1 MQVPPSSDP
10 GFWGQSGGF
19 WPPPTLHPQPRR
31 GQDFGLNQEDFGHL
45 HPHPQPLAGQD
56 FGANR
61 ADFCHLPP
69 SILIPSRGRILGP
82 IEPILATSHPPSS
95 APPGAGFWAQS
106 GGFLP
111 PPTLHPHPLRGQ
123 EGAASP
129 GARGNRKRR
138 RRLRHSQAAMEELP
152 GEASC
157 PICREYF
164 RDPVS
169 IHCGHHFCRA
179 CIERC
184 WEWPTG
190 GFACPRCR
198 DTAPRRSLRPSRELQ
213 RVLELARRLSRGEA
227 LGAEE
232 EEEEEGCRR
241 HREPLEAFCKEDAAL
256 LCAICRESRAHRAHT
271 VLPLPEAVREFE
283 EQIQAGLQT
292 LKDDRDKLLEL
303 REAEMRRNWECLERT
318 EAERQRILSHFQGLR
333 LCLEELSRRLL
344 ARLRRLESDI
354 GRAQEEKVTALTQE
368 ISRLESRAL
377 ELQRRRQQPAGT
389 FLQDISSTLSSLRNE
404 NFQLPPSPLPDL
416 ENKIQ
421 HFREEN
427 IPLEET
433 LRRFRDILA
442 FELPEKMT
450 VTLDPSTAHPQLL
463 VAPDGSSVSWER
475 AQDPPGDGPQPKPGT
490 DPGTDPSTDPSVLGR
505 EGVTGGRHCW
515 DVQVAPEGSWALGVA
530 RETPGNARETP
541 GIGAETLGNGAG
553 MPGSGA
559 ETLGNGTETPENGA
573 GTLGSGAETL
583 GSEAGT
589 HETVEE
595 TPRNGAGTLGNGAE
609 TPRNGAET
617 PGSGTG
623 TLGNGAETPRNGAET
638 PGSGAETPGGSE
650 WELWSMGLCRGQFWA
665 LTSLERVPLF
675 LARVPSRVRVA
686 LDYERGQVAFFDA
699 DERSLIFAFPAA
711 SFQGQ
716 SVRPWFLVWGE
727 GARITLCP

>member
-1 MQVPPSSDP
+1 MD
-10 GFWGQSGGF
+10 
-19 WPPPTLHPQPRR
+19 
-31 GQDFGLNQEDFGHL
+31 
-45 HPHPQPLAGQD
+45 
-56 FGANR
+56 
-61 ADFCHLPP
+61 
-69 SILIPSRGRILGP
+69 
-82 IEPILATSHPPSS
+82 
-95 APPGAGFWAQS
+95 
-106 GGFLP
+106 
-111 PPTLHPHPLRGQ
+111 
-123 EGAASP
+123 
-129 GARGNRKRR
+129 
-138 RRLRHSQAAMEELP
+138 ELP

-227 LGAEE
+227 LGAREEEEE

-318 EAERQRILSHFQGLR
+318 EAERRRLLSHFQGLR
-333 LCLEELSRRLL
+333 LCLEELWRRLL
-344 ARLRRLESDI
+344 ARLRRLESDL
-354 GRAQEEKVTALTQE
+354 GRAQEEAATALTQE

-377 ELQRRRQQPAGT
+377 ELQRRRRQPARP

-421 HFREEN
+421 RFREEN
-427 IPLEET
+427 VPLEET
-433 LRRFRDILA
+433 LRRFRDILT
-442 FELPEKMT
+442 FELPERMT
-450 VTLDPSTAHPQLL
+450 VTLDPSTAHPRLL

-475 AQDPPGDGPQPKPGT
+475 AQPGDGAQP
-490 DPGTDPSTDPSVLGR
+490 DPGTDPSTDPGTDPSVLGR
-505 EGVTGGRHCW
+505 EGVTGGRRCW
-515 DVQVAPEGSWALGVA
+515 DVWVAPEGSWALGVA
-530 RETPGNARETP
+530 RET
-541 GIGAETLGNGAG
+541 LG
-553 MPGSGA
+553 
-559 ETLGNGTETPENGA
+559 
-573 GTLGSGAETL
+573 
-583 GSEAGT
+583 
-589 HETVEE
+589 
-595 TPRNGAGTLGNGAE
+595 
-609 TPRNGAET
+609 
-617 PGSGTG
+617 
-623 TLGNGAETPRNGAET
+623 NGAET

-650 WELWSMGLCRGQFWA
+650 WELWSMGLCQGQFWA

-686 LDYERGQVAFFDA
+686 LDYERGQVEFFNA

-727 GARITLCP
+727 GARLTLCP